1 MPPSALSRRH
11 LLTVLTPGGLLAL
24 AGCAS
29 AQTQYTVSLAQL
41 QQALAPRFP
50 RSYPLGGVLELHLQA
65 PRLTLHP
72 ERERIQ
78 AVMPM
83 EAAGALLQQ
92 RRYDGVLDVD
102 FALRYEPSDRTLRA
116 TDLTLNALRVQG
128 LAEPWAGLLERSGAQ
143 LAAQSLREV
152 VLHQLRAQDLATLD
166 GLGLQPGAIRIT
178 SRGLVVALE
187 PRALKATKTPE

>member
-1 MPPSALSRRH
+1 MPSLAFSRRR
-11 LLTVLTPGGLLAL
+11 LLSFWAPAGLLAL
-24 AGCAS
+24 SGCATARS
-29 AQTQYTVSLAQL
+29 QYTVSLAQL
-41 QQALAPRFP
+41 QQAVEPRFP
-50 RSYPLGGVLELHLQA
+50 RSYPLGGMLELQLQA
-65 PRLTLHP
+65 PVLSLHP
-72 ERERIQ
+72 ERARIQ

-83 EAAGALLQQ
+83 QAAGALLQQ

-116 TDLTLNALRVQG
+116 TDLSVNALRVQG
-128 LAEPWAGLLERSGAQ
+128 LAEPWAALLEQSGAQ

-178 SRGLVVALE
+178 SKGLVVALE
-187 PRALKATKTPE
+187 PRPL

>member
-1 MPPSALSRRH
+1 MPHSASSRRR
-11 LLTVLTPGGLLAL
+11 LLILGAPAGLLAL
-24 AGCAS
+24 VGCAS
-29 AQTQYTVSLAQL
+29 ARTQYTVSLAQL
-41 QQALAPRFP
+41 QHAVAPRFP
-50 RSYPLGGVLELHLQA
+50 RSYPLGGVLELQLQE
-65 PRLTLHP
+65 PRLSLHP

-116 TDLTLNALRVQG
+116 TNLTVNALRVQG

-178 SRGLVVALE
+178 PKGLVVALE
-187 PRALKATKTPE
+187 PRPL